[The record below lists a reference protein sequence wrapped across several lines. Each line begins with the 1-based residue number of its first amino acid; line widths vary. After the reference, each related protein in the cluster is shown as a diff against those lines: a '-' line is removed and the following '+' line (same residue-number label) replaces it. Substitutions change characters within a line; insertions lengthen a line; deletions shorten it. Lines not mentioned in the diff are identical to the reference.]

1 MQPINQV
8 VELHAML
15 DIETLS
21 TDSNA
26 FITSICLQ
34 TFNPNKKGVTDEP
47 VFVDMYDPWAEQEG
61 AHIDPNTIKWRQR
74 QAEISKAELRRRP
87 NEYSDLKD
95 SLTRLAKFV
104 EEHNVKIVWAN
115 SPSFDCTIINNA
127 ARRLIGKTIF
137 PYYAERDV
145 RTVKQLLEV
154 VLDRSVELNNN
165 HLSITDA
172 LNQIELVQLLYGHIE
187 VYKIERRTKQSCA
200 SSGGL
205 SDHGNASGAVSQ
217 SERTDQV
224 ADNGTAV
231 TENKNA
237 NADGGRETDHRE
249 YYPHRARFA

>member
-34 TFNPNKKGVTDEP
+34 TFNPNKMGVTDEP

-61 AHIDPNTIKWRQR
+61 AHIDPNTIKWRQH
-74 QAEISKAELRRRP
+74 QTEISKTELRRRP

-104 EEHNVKIVWAN
+104 EEHNIKIIWAN

-127 ARRLIGKTIF
+127 ARRLIGKPIF

-145 RTVKQLLEV
+145 RTVKHLLETIGGKP
-154 VLDRSVELNNN
+154 VELHNN
-165 HLSITDA
+165 HLPVTDA
-172 LNQIELVQLLYGHIE
+172 LNQLDLVQDLYRHIGA
-187 VYKIERRTKQSCA
+187 YNYERRTKQSCA
-200 SSGGL
+200 SSRGL

-224 ADNGTAV
+224 ADNCTAV

>member
-34 TFNPNKKGVTDEP
+34 TFNPNKNGVTDEP

-74 QAEISKAELRRRP
+74 QAEISKTELRRRP

-104 EEHNVKIVWAN
+104 EEHNIKIVWAN
-115 SPSFDCTIINNA
+115 SPRFDCTIINNA
-127 ARRLIGKTIF
+127 ARRLIGKPIF

-154 VLDRSVELNNN
+154 VLDNSVELNNN

-200 SSGGL
+200 SSGGFVGHVPA
-205 SDHGNASGAVSQ
+205 SDTVSEPKCTNQTADDCQ
-217 SERTDQV
+217 SV
-224 ADNGTAV
+224 AED
-231 TENKNA
+231 
-237 NADGGRETDHRE
+237 
-249 YYPHRARFA
+249 

>member
-34 TFNPNKKGVTDEP
+34 TFNPNKMGVTDEP

-74 QAEISKAELRRRP
+74 QAEISKTELRRRP

-104 EEHNVKIVWAN
+104 EEHNIKIVWAN

-127 ARRLIGKTIF
+127 ARRLIGKPIF

-145 RTVKQLLEV
+145 RTVKHLLETIGGKP
-154 VLDRSVELNNN
+154 VELHNN
-165 HLSITDA
+165 HLSVTDA
-172 LNQIELVQLLYGHIE
+172 LNQLDLVQDLYRHIGA
-187 VYKIERRTKQSCA
+187 YNYERRTEQSSA
-200 SSGGL
+200 SSGGFVGHVPA
-205 SDHGNASGAVSQ
+205 SDTVSEPKCTNPTADDCQ
-217 SERTDQV
+217 SV
-224 ADNGTAV
+224 AED
-231 TENKNA
+231 
-237 NADGGRETDHRE
+237 
-249 YYPHRARFA
+249 

>member
-74 QAEISKAELRRRP
+74 QVEISKTELRRRP

-95 SLTRLAKFV
+95 SLTRLAEFV

-127 ARRLIGKTIF
+127 ALRTLGKPIF

-145 RTVKQLLEV
+145 RTVRHLLEV
-154 VLDRSVELNNN
+154 ATGKKVELNNN
-165 HLSITDA
+165 HLAITDA
-172 LNQIELVQLLYGHIE
+172 LNQIELVQQLYSHIGGH
-187 VYKIERRTKQSCA
+187 KIERGTEQSSA
-200 SSGGL
+200 SSGGFVGHVPA
-205 SDHGNASGAVSQ
+205 SDTVSEPKCTNQTADDCQ
-217 SERTDQV
+217 SV
-224 ADNGTAV
+224 AED
-231 TENKNA
+231 
-237 NADGGRETDHRE
+237 
-249 YYPHRARFA
+249 